1 MTTYKNFKINARFQG
16 VEANKVWGDTEPHAK
31 YFVYVTNS
39 ETGAKTRFTF
49 WDSLANTE
57 KGIKALDDYSTL
69 NAFYY
74 FVSDSLSGCDT
85 FSDFCGEFG
94 YDEDSRN
101 AYRIYTACKRACK
114 SWARVSGMDES
125 ETCDF
130 LNELQEIAG

>member
-1 MTTYKNFKINARFQG
+1 MTMYKNFKINAKFQG
-16 VEANKVWGDTEPHAK
+16 FEACKAWNDTK
-31 YFVYVTNS
+31 SRGKFFVYVTNS

-49 WDSLANTE
+49 WDCLANAE
-57 KGIKALDDYSTL
+57 KCITDLDEYSTL
-69 NAFYY
+69 NAFYC
-74 FVSDSLSGCDT
+74 FVSDALTGCNT